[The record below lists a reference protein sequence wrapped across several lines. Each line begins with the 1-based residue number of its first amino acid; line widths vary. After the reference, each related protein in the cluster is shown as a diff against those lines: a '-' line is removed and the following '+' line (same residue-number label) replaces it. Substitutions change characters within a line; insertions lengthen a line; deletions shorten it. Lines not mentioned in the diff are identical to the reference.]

1 VPDLR
6 FQSLH
11 LEGLPRRDDFR
22 VARAR
27 LEASCGTHTLAGD
40 AFELLSDRDAGDGPT
55 VAFDPNTGSRFF
67 VQDGDRLHPL
77 QVGVN
82 SVGRLPDNSVVIR
95 DECVSRRHCA
105 IVVHRNGSCELHDVA
120 SKNGT
125 LLNGT
130 RIHGPTRL
138 RPGDKIALCSRNI
151 VFLIQDAP
159 PDPMKS
165 AG

>member
-1 VPDLR
+1 VSDLR

-40 AFELLSDRDAGDGPT
+40 VGELMPGDPGDGAT
-55 VAFDPNTGSRFF
+55 LAFDATKGSRFF
-67 VQDGDRLHPL
+67 VQDGEKLHPL
-77 QVGVN
+77 QLGVN
-82 SVGRLPDNSVVIR
+82 SVGRLPDNTVVIR

-105 IVVHRNGSCELHDVA
+105 IVVHRNGTCELHDVA

-125 LLNGT
+125 VLNGN

-151 VFLIQDAP
+151 VFLVQEAAA
-159 PDPMKS
+159 DPAKS
-165 AG
+165 AAG